1 MHNQVIPAE
10 FHGKTFQIIEHAG
23 KRWLTAE
30 EVGLALGYAECN
42 ARIGINNLYNR
53 HIDEFT
59 EADTF
64 VINLMT
70 NSAWGDRQ
78 KKIGNPNIR
87 VFSSSGCIKLG
98 FFANTGR
105 AKEFR
110 AWAAKVLDGQTPV
123 VVAATPVEARL
134 DNLESAMLQLVAHT
148 AQQSV
153 AMAAQAENVGV
164 LVDVA
169 LQQAQKLDVV
179 SRYIGLLEINQK
191 GKVRVTRQ
199 VEAHVLALFA
209 GGMAQS
215 AIAYNMR
222 LSAASVSLIVHG
234 KYPFSG
240 AEADKPREE
249 LGEVIERMVAEER
262 EALYARADDMNARR
276 IKNRELLQQMNAGTK
291 GGAA

>member
-1 MHNQVIPAE
+1 MNQLIPAE
-10 FHGKTFQIIEHAG
+10 FHGTQLNIIDHAG
-23 KRWLTAE
+23 RRWLTAE
-30 EVGLALGYAECN
+30 QVGLALGYNEAN
-42 ARIGINNLYNR
+42 AGQGIRNLHNR
-53 HIDEFT
+53 HADEFT
-59 EADTF
+59 ETDTGE
-64 VINLMT
+64 INLI
-70 NSAWGDRQ
+70 SPGGRQ
-78 KKIGNPNIR
+78 NVR
-87 VFSSSGCIKLG
+87 CFTSSGCIKLG

-134 DNLESAMLQLVAHT
+134 DNLESAMLQLVAYT